1 MTKAVTLVIYLLNG
15 SQITTNL
22 PSMDEC
28 LTRGFGIAQEYS
40 VVRFDC
46 IVHDYHFDP
55 EA

>member
-1 MTKAVTLVIYLLNG
+1 MTKAVTLVIYLLSG
-15 SQITTNL
+15 AQITTSL

-28 LTRGFGIAQEYS
+28 LSQGFGIAQEYP

-46 IVHDYHFDP
+46 IIHTTET